1 MKEKSFKIGIDARM
15 FSDAFTGIGRYNFEL
30 TKRLFEHKTIEGRS
44 LEWVIFLNQ
53 PQFDA
58 FEFPEHVKKVCVN
71 AGHYSLAEQGRFC
84 WLLYKERCDF
94 VHFTHFNLP
103 LFYGRRFMVTIHDTT
118 ISFYPGKKMNAW
130 WRKLAYQLVIRHAI
144 KASAQIVTVSQH
156 TKNDVVKLF
165 KTNEKKITPIH
176 IAPSAEFKVVGEPEL
191 LAVRRKFNI
200 EYDFLLYTGNWR
212 EHKNLVGL
220 IKAFAA
226 LKKQASFKDLKLIIT
241 GKADLH
247 YPEVKDTIAQLQLK
261 NSIDLVG
268 LVSLQD
274 LVGLF
279 NAATVYVCPSFY
291 EGFGLPPLEAMAC
304 ATPVAVSRAA
314 SIPEV
319 CGEAA
324 VYFDPHNTAD
334 MTAEITNLLL
344 DKNLQNTLKNKGLT
358 HAATFDWDQTAHQT
372 FDLYKKVLA
381 V

>member
-1 MKEKSFKIGIDARM
+1 MKEESFKIGIDARM

-30 TKRLFEHKTIEGRS
+30 TKRLFEHKTINGQA

-53 PQFDA
+53 PQFD
-58 FEFPEHVKKVCVN
+58 EFDFPAHVKKVCVN
-71 AGHYSLAEQGRFC
+71 AGHYSLAEQVRFC

-103 LFYGRRFMVTIHDTT
+103 LFYWRRFMVTIHDTT

-130 WRKLAYQLVIRHAI
+130 WRKMAYQLVIRHAI

-156 TKNDVVKLF
+156 TKKDVVKPF

-176 IAPSAEFKVVGEPEL
+176 IAPSAEFQVVAEERL
-191 LAVRRKFNI
+191 EAVRKKFSI
-200 EYDFLLYTGNWR
+200 EHDFLLYTGNWR

-226 LKKQASFKDLKLIIT
+226 LKQQESFKDLKLIIT
-241 GKADLH
+241 GKADPH
-247 YPEVKDTIAQLQLK
+247 YPEVKATIAELSLES
-261 NSIDLVG
+261 SIELVG
-268 LVSLQD
+268 LVSLED
-274 LVGLF
+274 LVSLF
-279 NAATVYVCPSFY
+279 NAATIYVCPSFY

-324 VYFDPHNTAD
+324 VYFDPHNTVD
-334 MTAEITNLLL
+334 MTEKMRDLLL
-344 DKNLQNTLKNKGLT
+344 DESLQKSLRQKGLK
-358 HAATFDWDQTAHQT
+358 HAASFDWDETAAQT
-372 FDLYKKVLA
+372 FTLYENVINA
-381 V
+381 